1 MIRRR
6 TRMRRPG
13 MVRRMPRG
21 VARRPVWRRMPIVL
35 LLVAVLGS
43 LIVSSASG
51 ARSASA
57 APGIQKIK
65 HVIMIMQENR
75 SFDSYFGT
83 FPGADGILM
92 KDGHRTVCVPDPLA
106 HRCVRPFHDAHD
118 RNVGGPHGPLNAIR
132 DVDGGKMDGFIRE
145 AFPGLIRRCKRPG
158 ATNPRCTGGPPADLM
173 GYHDAREIPN

>member
-13 MVRRMPRG
+13 MVRRMPRR
-21 VARRPVWRRMPIVL
+21 APRRPGRRRTPIVL

-57 APGIQKIK
+57 ASGIQKIK
-65 HVIMIMQENR
+65 HVVMIMQENR

-83 FPGADGILM
+83 YPGADGIPM
-92 KDGHRTVCVPDPLA
+92 ANGVPTVCVPDPA
-106 HRCVRPFHDAHD
+106 AGGCVRPFPDHSD
-118 RNVGGPHGPLNAIR
+118 NSGETPHGWDAA
-132 DVDGGKMDGFIRE
+132 V
-145 AFPGLIRRCKRPG
+145 
-158 ATNPRCTGGPPADLM
+158 AD
-173 GYHDAREIPN
+173 IN